1 MPESSLTRDIE
12 AYHYLIKF
20 SADGFRKKT
29 NGTAP
34 DCDSIWCEERSTQS
48 QVVYDDLFDAIM
60 KN

>member
-1 MPESSLTRDIE
+1 M
-12 AYHYLIKF
+12 IKF
-20 SADGFRKKT
+20 SADEFRKKT